1 MKLKTAKKL
10 TAGALALSMMFAM
23 AVPMAF
29 AESEVAPS
37 TAPHITKKYTA
48 TNTGTIS
55 PKETFTFTA
64 AATDVK
70 NAGVKADGR
79 TPITKADAP
88 TLTIEA
94 ADYGTGS
101 ATTAGATMD
110 LEITKDKDFPNVG
123 IYYYTVTEAASGNAG
138 VTTHAGNMLLKV
150 SVVYNEAGTALEE
163 KYVFYNGMDSTT
175 GEGTKGTKGAAIE
188 NTYSAGSLEVKKVVT
203 GNLGDKNKKFNVT
216 VTFTAPAGKTVA
228 ENISYVEGGET
239 KTIVPSDWKASEN
252 GIVAKAEIAVAHN
265 DTITFTNIPYDVTYT
280 VVEDDYTKAAD
291 GTTKDYDE
299 AQYAAVD
306 SDTEKGTVGKIDTA
320 KETMTITNNK
330 GDNHIDTGVILDN
343 APYILMLAVV
353 AGGAMTLV
361 IKKRREEE

>member
-1 MKLKTAKKL
+1 MKLNTAKKL

-29 AESEVAPS
+29 ATGSEVVPS
-37 TAPHITKKYTA
+37 TDPHITKKYTA
-48 TNTGTIS
+48 TNANTTS
-55 PKETFTFTA
+55 PAETFTFTA
-64 AATDVK
+64 VATNVK
-70 NAGVKADGR
+70 NAGVKEDGR

-88 TLTIEA
+88 ELTIESA
-94 ADYGTGS
+94 KYGLN
-101 ATTAGATMD
+101 GATSD
-110 LEITKDKDFPNVG
+110 GATQNLTITKDKAFPNVG
-123 IYYYTVTEAASGNAG
+123 IYYYTVTETPSGNAG
-138 VTTHAGNMLLKV
+138 VTTHAGAMLLKV
-150 SVVYNEAGTALEE
+150 YVVYNEAGTLEE
-163 KYVFYNGMDSTT
+163 KYVFYNGMDSN
-175 GEGTKGTKGAAIE
+175 GEGTNGTKGAAIE

-228 ENISYVEGGET
+228 GDISYVENHEQ
-239 KTIVPSDWKASEN
+239 KTIKSSDWKDD
-252 GIVAKAEIAVAHN
+252 VATVKIAVAHN

-306 SDTEKGTVGKIDTA
+306 SDAEKGTVGKIDTA

-343 APYILMLAVV
+343 APYMLMLAVV

>member
-1 MKLKTAKKL
+1 MKLNTAKKL

-23 AVPMAF
+23 ATPAF
-29 AESEVAPS
+29 ATTAAEDAPV
-37 TAPHITKKYTA
+37 PYITKKYTA
-48 TNTGTIS
+48 TNAGTAS

-64 AATDVK
+64 RATDVK
-70 NAGVKADGR
+70 NAGVKEDGR
-79 TPITKADAP
+79 TPITTADAP

-94 ADYGTGS
+94 ADYDASG
-101 ATTAGATMD
+101 ATTDGAAKN
-110 LEITKDKDFPNVG
+110 LKITKDKAFPNVG
-123 IYYYTVTEAASGNAG
+123 IYYYTVTETESGNAG
-138 VTTHAGNMLLKV
+138 VTTHAGAMLLKV
-150 SVVYNEAGTALEE
+150 YVIYNDSRLEE

-175 GEGTKGTKGAAIE
+175 GEGTTGTKGAAIE

-203 GNLGDKNKKFNVT
+203 GNLGDKSKLFNVT
-216 VTFTAPAGKTVA
+216 VTFTAPDGKTVA
-228 ENISYVEGGET
+228 GDISYVEGGER
-239 KTIVPSDWKASEN
+239 KTIAPSDWKD
-252 GIVAKAEIAVAHN
+252 GVVTKKIAVSHG

-306 SDTEKGTVGKIDTA
+306 SDTEKGTVGTIDTA
-320 KETMTITNNK
+320 SETMTITNNK
-330 GDNHIDTGVILDN
+330 GDNNIDTGVILDN

>member
-1 MKLKTAKKL
+1 MKLNTAKKL

-29 AESEVAPS
+29 AESQAEVVPS
-37 TAPHITKKYTA
+37 TTPHITKKYTA
-48 TNTGTIS
+48 TNADTIS

-64 AATDVK
+64 VATDVK

-150 SVVYNEAGTALEE
+150 SVVYNEAGTLEE
-163 KYVFYNGMDSTT
+163 KYVFYNGMNSTT
-175 GEGTKGTKGAAIE
+175 GEGTTGTKGAAIE

-239 KTIVPSDWKASEN
+239 KTIVPSDWDEN
-252 GIVAKAEIAVAHN
+252 GVATKKIAVADGN
-265 DTITFTNIPYDVTYT
+265 TITFTNIPYGVTYT
-280 VVEDDYTKAAD
+280 VVEDNYTETAEGA
-291 GTTKDYDE
+291 KDYDPAKYE
-299 AQYAAVD
+299 F
-306 SDTEKGTVGKIDTA
+306 SDTNPTKAIDSANDTVI
-320 KETMTITNNK
+320 ITNNK
-330 GDNHIDTGVILDN
+330 GDDEIDTGVILDN